1 MKTKL
6 LLYLNPVELPG
17 MLPKGHMPVFPL
29 FTGVS
34 RLNYNPDAFYFKCL
48 SLPISDILKI
58 SNHNKT
64 FADICNERAVELS
77 KLPGPLY
84 VMWSGGID
92 STVAITAILKN
103 WSAEDIKRVVVL
115 CNNDSIKENRN
126 FFPLIAKNFKVET
139 STDKIEEMLKLGY
152 VLTGELGDQILGSD
166 VPISTAK
173 QGEEILFE
181 KFETGALKMYSA
193 INPEYAQ
200 GYFDR
205 YRPIIEEAPFKIK
218 TVFDF
223 CWWLNITQK
232 WQHVQLRIL
241 ASKSWTNPSKWQHK
255 LLHFFDTV
263 DFQVWSIHNHD
274 KKIKTSWHSY
284 KYIAKE
290 YVVDY
295 TKDQSFMNKL
305 KLPSLQNL
313 FTSNDF
319 NWAIDEEWNF
329 LNKAQTLERMKE
341 N

>member
-17 MLPKGHMPVFPL
+17 MLPKGHMPVFPF

-34 RLNYNPDAFYFKCL
+34 RLNYKPDAFNFKQIAEPV
-48 SLPISDILKI
+48 SNIVKLP
-58 SNHNKT
+58 NHKKT
-64 FADICNERAVELS
+64 FADICNERAIELS
-77 KLPGPLY
+77 KLPGCLY

-103 WSAEDIKRVVVL
+103 WSTEDLKRVVIL
-115 CNNDSIKENRN
+115 CNNDSIKENKN
-126 FFPLIAKNFKVET
+126 FFSVIAKNFKVET

-152 VLTGELGDQILGSD
+152 VLTGEMGDQILGSD

-181 KFETGALKMYSA
+181 NFETSALKMYSA
-193 INPEYAQ
+193 INQEYAQ
-200 GYFDR
+200 GYFDK
-205 YRPIIEEAPFKIK
+205 YRPIVDEAPFKIK
-218 TVFDF
+218 TIFDF
-223 CWWLNITQK
+223 CWWLNFTQK
-232 WQHVQLRIL
+232 WQHIQLRTF
-241 ASKSWTNPSKWQHK
+241 ASKSWTDPGRWQAR
-255 LLHFFDTV
+255 LLHFFDTI

-274 KKIKTSWHSY
+274 KKIKTTWHSY
-284 KYIAKE
+284 KYIAKD
-290 YVVDY
+290 YVIDY
-295 TKDQSFMNKL
+295 TKDQSFENKL

-313 FTSNDF
+313 FIGNDF

-329 LNKAQTLERMKE
+329 LNKDQTIERMKE

>member
-1 MKTKL
+1 MTTKL

-34 RLNYNPDAFYFKCL
+34 RLNYKPDAFHFKCL
-48 SLPISDILKI
+48 SSPISDILKI
-58 SNHNKT
+58 PNHNKT
-64 FADICNERAVELS
+64 FATACDERAMELL
-77 KLPGPLY
+77 KLPGKLY

-92 STVAITAILKN
+92 STVVITAILRT
-103 WSAEDIKRVVVL
+103 WPTADLERVTVL
-115 CNNDSIKENRN
+115 CNNDSIKENKN
-126 FFPLIAKNFKVET
+126 FFIVIAKKFKIEI
-139 STDKIEEMLKLGY
+139 STDKIEPLLASGHI
-152 VLTGELGDQILGSD
+152 VTGELGDQILGSD

-181 KFETGALKMYSA
+181 DYETGAPKMYSA
-193 INPEYAQ
+193 IDRATALE
-200 GYFDR
+200 YFDKH
-205 YRPIIEEAPFKIK
+205 RPIVDEAPFKIK

-232 WQHVQLRIL
+232 WQHVQLRIF
-241 ASKSWTNPSKWQHK
+241 ASKSWTNPGKWQHK

-313 FTSNDF
+313 FISNDF

-329 LNKAQTLERMKE
+329 LNKDQTIERMKE